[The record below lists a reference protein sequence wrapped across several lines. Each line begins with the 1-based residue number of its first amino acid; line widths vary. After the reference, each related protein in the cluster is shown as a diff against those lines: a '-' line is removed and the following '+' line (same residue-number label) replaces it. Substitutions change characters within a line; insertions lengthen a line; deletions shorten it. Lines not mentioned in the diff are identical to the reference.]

1 MTSMTSP
8 RIRRVGQTTQFTY
21 NLSRRVN
28 DVQTYPLQSPQGA
41 TIFVYGHENGITIVW
56 RGGRRFKTQKR
67 KQNTETKQNGSSED
81 TVMVIDSDDEQQQP
95 AKAQQAQT
103 FVDVPQFEDELE
115 QGPYPDIVQTL
126 DLSLGTAVLHIAVL
140 SVTGTDGLDD
150 KQSAAGQLLS
160 EKIVLA
166 VSCVTSDV
174 YVITVPLTPPSPE
187 SKAREEL
194 RAGLVAGRA
203 GSGAWGES
211 IILLNGQRSCSDA
224 LAISLVTPGDK
235 DLRGTF
241 PRAVVAACSQQ
252 ASGCLMLWDVPLD
265 LGANPSRPI
274 EPFQT
279 EYLPHPLSS
288 LSFNPYH
295 ASQLLTVSSRH
306 AARIYDY
313 VLPSLPPD
321 IETTGPFPLQGSWL
335 LSLYQ
340 PFTRPT
346 ATRKPILDAAW
357 ICHGR
362 AIFALLADGMW
373 GVWDI
378 DGVSP
383 SSSSGAPVANK
394 LKNGVSHAASPS
406 STTFSISGYVEGT
419 GSLRSVAVAA
429 PPKESSNGEFAPM
442 TPHTR
447 RQATAS
453 LSSATT
459 LDRLSAV
466 RGGLKVISQI
476 PKAGKAL
483 QDESLVLWIGG
494 SEHVCV
500 IPAIS
505 KFWDSQLRKGPGGGG
520 VNLFNA
526 GPQPTR
532 IIKLPDPSTGLLGE
546 RCCGVTLLP
555 VSSLATTGTDLPA
568 GENESH
574 VLPVDVLIQGESRLV
589 IVRDLDDGQGSS
601 SGTTTLGSFA
611 TRRRL
616 FSKTKGEK
624 ADAIIVHGSKN
635 SDRASSFSFNLSTVK
650 PGTLREKMFLEGG
663 DAHDDDEAVAEGH
676 EGALWEGM
684 SRPRAVGFDFMDT
697 INAAADMST
706 DSAARDVEV
715 EMLDIMEIDRTL
727 RSMEDTRGP
736 GPGPGP
742 GLGPGQQE
750 GFYDDEGEGEEEEYE
765 EEGVIS

>member
-28 DVQTYPLQSPQGA
+28 DIQTYPLRSPQGA

-56 RGGRRFKTQKR
+56 RGGRHFKTQKR
-67 KQNTETKQNGSSED
+67 KQNTETKQNGSTD
-81 TVMVIDSDDEQQQP
+81 DAVMVIDSDDEQQQP

-103 FVDVPQFEDELE
+103 FVDAPQFEDELE
-115 QGPYPDIVQTL
+115 QGPYPEIVQTL
-126 DLSLGTAVLHIAVL
+126 DLSLGTAVLHVAVL
-140 SVTGTDGLDD
+140 SVTGTDGLEDS
-150 KQSAAGQLLS
+150 QSAAGQLLS

-252 ASGCLMLWDVPLD
+252 ASGSLMLWDVPLD

-295 ASQLLTVSSRH
+295 ASQILTVSSRH
-306 AARIYDY
+306 AVRIYDY
-313 VLPSLPPD
+313 VSPSLPPD
-321 IETTGPFPLQGSWL
+321 IETTGPFPSQGSWL

-378 DGVSP
+378 DGVGP

-394 LKNGVSHAASPS
+394 LKNGVTHTASPS

-453 LSSATT
+453 LSSVTT

-466 RGGLKVISQI
+466 RGGLKVIFQT
-476 PKAGKAL
+476 PKTGKAL

-505 KFWDSQLRKGPGGGG
+505 KFWDSQLRKGSGGGG

-555 VSSLATTGTDLPA
+555 VSSLATTAGTDLPA
-568 GENESH
+568 DEDESH

-601 SGTTTLGSFA
+601 SGTTALGSFA

-663 DAHDDDEAVAEGH
+663 DAHDDNDDGEAVAEGH

-727 RSMEDTRGP
+727 QSMEDSRGP
-736 GPGPGP
+736 EHGPRPW
-742 GLGPGQQE
+742 LEQQE
-750 GFYDDEGEGEEEEYE
+750 GFYDDEGE